1 MAKFI
6 NSSILFLAIFVP
18 TFQAYEFWNDFRV
31 TWGPSPMTAF
41 TRLPRNTFD
50 ATIDGWTQ
58 RSTECL
64 NGGRFSGF
72 QWLNP
77 SVNGIAILF
86 DARGFAAGIQAMI
99 PHSELL
105 VPGSK
110 LQYDKV
116 PMYQNHTINGVDYFV
131 ITSYFVSPN
140 LICVLS
146 ESDSGNIGAR
156 SLVYFQN
163 GDSIFEYKTAPKNR
177 TVAISQGWTKN
188 NCIPTMGYHNFFE
201 VEKYQPRECTEMQP
215 TFILYNEF
223 EEMIGYG
230 VTFIGNGTS
239 TRFEHPTSSVIQVIL
254 GDAPPCILEQTDLV
268 GFTTLHVFFTN
279 PPWLTTC

>member
-6 NSSILFLAIFVP
+6 TCAILLFAIALP
-18 TFQAYEFWNDFRV
+18 NIQPYEFWNDFRV
-31 TWGPSPMTAF
+31 TWGPSPAAAF
-41 TRLPRNTFD
+41 HRMPRNTFD

-58 RSTECL
+58 RSTDCV

-77 SVNGIAILF
+77 SDSGVALLF

-105 VPGSK
+105 VPGSA

-116 PMYQNHTINGVDYFV
+116 PMYQNHTINGIDYFV
-131 ITSYFVSPN
+131 ITAYFVNPN
-140 LICVLS
+140 LICS
-146 ESDSGNIGAR
+146 PSQSDSGNIGAN
-156 SLVYFQN
+156 SLVHFQN
-163 GDSIFEYKTAPKNR
+163 GASIEQFKTAPKNR

-188 NCIPTMGYHNFFE
+188 NCIQTMGYHNFFE
-201 VEKYQPRECTEMQP
+201 VEKYQPKECSEMQP
-215 TFILYNEF
+215 TFILYNKA
-223 EEMIGYG
+223 EEMIGFG

-239 TRFEHPTSSVIQVIL
+239 PRFEHPTSGVIQVIL
-254 GDAPPCILEQTDLV
+254 GDAPQCILDQTDLV

-279 PPWLTTC
+279 APWLTTC